1 MIPIAGYPSVVSS
14 VLPVFS
20 TVFNKP
26 QLRNFGAYVTGVMV
40 SPNRTVSYM
49 NSLFFAHRD
58 QSALNHFITDSNW
71 SDEELDEKRYE
82 IVQEGLRDEEGEG
95 VLEIDDTL
103 THKTGKHME
112 LAGMFFDH
120 ADGTYTLAHDL
131 VSSHITRGRRSVPL
145 DFEIY
150 AKEGQVP
157 EGQQFRDKNTI
168 ARDLISKA
176 HAKGVPF
183 SCVTGDSWFFNKETV
198 SLIQSLKKDWVFGCK
213 SNRLVLLKDGWT
225 NVSEWARTVPK
236 EKFKPVEVRYRR
248 EKRTFYCYNKDLVMK
263 NLGRVNVLVSY
274 RKPDLSGDPVFLC
287 TNRCDWDAVRIA
299 RTYAKRWCIDAFY
312 RDAKQSLGLEDYE
325 LRKVKGVK
333 RHITMVFIAHTLLE
347 MGSGLSSQSKPG
359 IEAAKAG
366 ACLDTIG
373 SKCRHASTEIL
384 TSFVDLVLKI
394 GEKVHG
400 DAAKIASIVLS
411 PRSMLPAGFAKV

>member
-82 IVQEGLRDEEGEG
+82 IVQEGLRDEEGG

-198 SLIQSLKKDWVFGCK
+198 SLIQSLKKVGCLAA
-213 SNRLVLLKDGWT
+213 RATGWY
-225 NVSEWARTVPK
+225 S
-236 EKFKPVEVRYRR
+236 
-248 EKRTFYCYNKDLVMK
+248 
-263 NLGRVNVLVSY
+263 
-274 RKPDLSGDPVFLC
+274 
-287 TNRCDWDAVRIA
+287 
-299 RTYAKRWCIDAFY
+299 
-312 RDAKQSLGLEDYE
+312 
-325 LRKVKGVK
+325 
-333 RHITMVFIAHTLLE
+333 
-347 MGSGLSSQSKPG
+347 
-359 IEAAKAG
+359 
-366 ACLDTIG
+366 
-373 SKCRHASTEIL
+373 
-384 TSFVDLVLKI
+384 
-394 GEKVHG
+394 
-400 DAAKIASIVLS
+400 
-411 PRSMLPAGFAKV
+411 